1 MDVDVREQS
10 DQVEIP
16 PAEIRAALDRVL
28 ASKPFVRTDRL
39 QRFLRYVVGES
50 LEGRADRLSGYT
62 IGLDVFDRPED
73 FDPTLET
80 IVRVEAR
87 RLRQSLTSYYA
98 GEGADDSL
106 VISLPT
112 GGYVPAFSIRQI
124 ARTSSAQP
132 SGTKARGPVIA
143 VLPFDNYSADESED
157 YFANGL
163 TEQLI
168 ATLTRFSDLSVIS
181 RTTVFQYRGVKVPEL
196 RQALGVDYVFEGSIR
211 RSPTSLRTTAQFI
224 DAATDTHLW
233 AATFDRALSPETI
246 FEVQDDISEAIAAR
260 IADRYGPLG
269 RVGAGAAEPHTHS
282 LEAYAALLKFYDNYA
297 LHTEQGH
304 AEAREALERA
314 VTIDPSFP
322 DAWAALAAIHLDEYR
337 FGFNRRDDDK
347 PALDRAL
354 QTAAHAVRLNRT
366 CAMAHQ
372 FLACAHFH
380 KGDDGAFRVS
390 AEEALRL
397 NPGHADV
404 LADLGSCYG
413 LLGDIETGLLMIE
426 RAIELN
432 PSHPGWYH
440 HFPALTLYLADR
452 YEEALA
458 EVTRG
463 HMEGFFWSH
472 ALKTA
477 ICAKLGRLEEAGR
490 ERELLMQAHPDFSAD
505 FELEAKKWRAPDT
518 VIGALGEGLKAAG
531 IALA

>member
-1 MDVDVREQS
+1 MDVGVRDRTSDV
-10 DQVEIP
+10 P
-16 PAEIRAALDRVL
+16 PAEIQAALGRVL
-28 ASKPFVRTDRL
+28 ASKPFVRADRL
-39 QRFLRYVVGES
+39 QRFLRHVVDES
-50 LEGRADRLSGYT
+50 LKGRTDGLSGYA

-73 FDPTLET
+73 FDPTLDT

-98 GEGADDSL
+98 EEGADDPL

-112 GGYVPAFSIRQI
+112 GGYVPTFSPRPS
-124 ARTSSAQP
+124 ARSRPANLA
-132 SGTKARGPVIA
+132 GTKARGPVIA
-143 VLPFDNYSADESED
+143 VLPFDNYSADGSED

-181 RTTVFQYRGVKVPEL
+181 RTTVFQYRNVNVPEL

-269 RVGAGAAEPHTHS
+269 RVSGGTAEPHTNS

-297 LHTEQGH
+297 QHTVQGH
-304 AEAREALERA
+304 AEARDALEQA
-314 VTIDPSFP
+314 VTIDPNFP

-337 FGFNRRDDDK
+337 FGLNPRDEEK

-354 QTAAHAVRLNRT
+354 QAASHAVHLNPT

-380 KGDDGAFRVS
+380 KGDDGSFRVS

-413 LLGDIETGLLMIE
+413 LLGDTETGLPMIE

-440 HFPALTLYLADR
+440 HFPALALYVAGR
-452 YEEALA
+452 HEEALD

-477 ICAKLGRLEEAGR
+477 IYAKLGRVEEAER
-490 ERELLMQAHPDFSAD
+490 ERDLLLEAHPDFSA
-505 FELEAKKWRAPDT
+505 EYKLEAKKWRAPDA
-518 VIGALGEGLKAAG
+518 VIVELGDGLKAAG
-531 IALA
+531 IELA